1 MKILIMLLNSKKTLS
16 LLLRWLILCIIFLE
30 WQYDLIR
37 FWLINQKVPWVTKLT
52 QNSFIYFVWVFKI
65 LFNVRFSDLFE
76 TISAI
81 IMICLITLKVLS
93 VLLFR
98 LNMFLLSLHA
108 WWVFNLVWRFLLF
121 SIRSKALLLLNIL
134 QFISFS
140 SFKFL

>member
-1 MKILIMLLNSKKTLS
+1 MLLNSKKTLS

-98 LNMFLLSLHA
+98 LNMFLQSLHA
-108 WWVFNLVWRFLLF
+108 WWVFNLVWRFLLLLF